1 MSFSNVIS
9 AKTLI
14 NFLLILGAG
23 DKAVS
28 FGAYDI
34 AKSLTIPGWIV
45 VVTLSLALI
54 FGAAY
59 LTRKFFGKSK
69 LK

>member
-1 MSFSNVIS
+1 MAFSNDIS
-9 AKTLI
+9 AKTLT

-28 FGAYDI
+28 FGTYDV

-45 VVTLSLALI
+45 IIVLSLALI
-54 FGAAY
+54 FGARY
-59 LTRKFFGKSK
+59 LVRKFFGKSK